1 MSDTVSAQGAGK
13 EGGMPTNDKGNSVEP
28 QSFESWLG
36 SQGEDVRRLY
46 DEHTSGLKSALQSE
60 RLQRGDLAKQLRDA
74 TAKLENGSLVRSELE
89 QTVAKLDLLERRA
102 SFYEE
107 ALSQGVANARLAFLA
122 AQESDSF
129 EKGGKVRWD
138 KLKAEYP
145 ELFASGKPAA
155 TNAGAGAGSQPGKVD
170 MNAMIR
176 RRAGRQ

>member
-1 MSDTVSAQGAGK
+1 
-13 EGGMPTNDKGNSVEP
+13 
-28 QSFESWLG
+28 
-36 SQGEDVRRLY
+36 
-46 DEHTSGLKSALQSE
+46 
-60 RLQRGDLAKQLRDA
+60 LAKQLRDA

-122 AQESDSF
+122 AQESGSF
-129 EKGGKVRWD
+129 EKGGKVAWD

-145 ELFASGKPAA
+145 ELFAASGKPAA

-170 MNAMIR
+170 MNSMIR
-176 RRAGRQ
+176 RRAGRV